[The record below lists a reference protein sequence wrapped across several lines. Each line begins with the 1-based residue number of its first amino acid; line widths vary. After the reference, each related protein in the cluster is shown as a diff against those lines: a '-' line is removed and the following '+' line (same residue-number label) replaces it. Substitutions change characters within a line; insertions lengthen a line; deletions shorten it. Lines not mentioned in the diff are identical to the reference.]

1 MKMRTIKNS
10 ILKVPRVERLIHG
23 HLEIRYWAGPFQS
36 WGCFISWWMN
46 IYLLWRS
53 LYAYVHIHAHIRTY
67 ALILKNI
74 WNGCKWTMKKH
85 RMKNKCEET
94 KQKGLTDIMDNMF
107 FFCGFLNAQWII
119 MVDWELFD
127 VWVVAKNHQIIL
139 TYQQQKICFLFL
151 LVFKKL

>member
-1 MKMRTIKNS
+1 MRTIKNS

-107 FFCGFLNAQWII
+107 FLWFPERTMNNNGWLGII
-119 MVDWELFD
+119 WCVSSGKKPSNNTNLSTTKNLFPFS
-127 VWVVAKNHQIIL
+127 IGI
-139 TYQQQKICFLFL
+139 
-151 LVFKKL
+151 